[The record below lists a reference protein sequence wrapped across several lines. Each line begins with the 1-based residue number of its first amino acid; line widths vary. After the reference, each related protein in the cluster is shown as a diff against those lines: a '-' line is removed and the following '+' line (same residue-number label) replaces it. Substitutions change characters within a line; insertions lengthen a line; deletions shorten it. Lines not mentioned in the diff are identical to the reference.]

1 MEQFGK
7 YAFLFWFGGSSYVSL
22 EVIYRQRS
30 HYTMLILAGLVFI
43 IVDLFNEIWKWNTS
57 LIIQVAVGTIV
68 ATIGEFIVGCIV
80 NLWLGWNIWDYSD
93 KWGNILGQICP
104 QFTLLWIPLILV
116 AIVLADVIRWR
127 FFNEEKPKYKL

>member
-1 MEQFGK
+1 MKQFGK
-7 YAFLFWFGGSSYVSL
+7 YAFLFWFGGSFYVSL

-30 HYTMLILAGLVFI
+30 HYAMLILAGLVFI
-43 IVDLFNEIWKWNTS
+43 IVDLFNEIWKWDTS
-57 LIIQVAVGTIV
+57 LILQVAVGTIV